1 MKDKMKHLSEDE
13 NAVSLEQDQGAEN
26 LEKDTPLTDAGEE
39 RSREMILKEMKDMET
54 RIEELSLKV
63 EELEEEKKQ
72 LNDSAARFRADLYNY
87 RQRTERERSRE
98 KKLAREGTVL
108 EILPVLDNLHRALSF
123 PEGTDPASVLD
134 GVVMVQ
140 RQFMNV
146 LESMGVKEIPSIGEK
161 FSPEFHEAV
170 AMIEV
175 AEPEKDGLIVEEFM
189 KGYILSEKVIRPAR
203 VQVGKYVKPQKE
215 EN

>member
-1 MKDKMKHLSEDE
+1 MKDKTKHLSEEGKTD
-13 NAVSLEQDQGAEN
+13 SLEQDQGTET
-26 LEKDTPLTDAGEE
+26 LEKQTPSADSGKE
-39 RSREMILKEMKDMET
+39 RSGEMIVNEMEA
-54 RIEELSLKV
+54 RIEELCLKV
-63 EELEEEKKQ
+63 AGLEEEKEQ
-72 LNDSAARFRADLYNY
+72 LKDSAARFRADLYNY

-146 LESMGVKEIPSIGEK
+146 LGSMGVKEVPTIGEK

-175 AEPEKDGLIVEEFM
+175 TETDQDGLIMEEFM

-203 VQVGKYVKPQKE
+203 VQVGKYVKPEKE

>member
-13 NAVSLEQDQGAEN
+13 NTGALDQDKGTET
-26 LEKDTPLTDAGEE
+26 LEKETPSADAGKE
-39 RSREMILKEMKDMET
+39 RSRQTTVNEMEA
-54 RIEELSLKV
+54 RIEELCLKV
-63 EELEEEKKQ
+63 SELEEENKQ
-72 LNDSAARFRADLYNY
+72 LNDAAARFRADLYNY

-146 LESMGVKEIPSIGEK
+146 LGSMGVKEVPSIGEK

-175 AEPEKDGLIVEEFM
+175 AEPEQDGLIMEEFM

-203 VQVGKYVKPQKE
+203 VQVGKYVKPEKE

>member
-1 MKDKMKHLSEDE
+1 MKDKTKHLSEEGKTD
-13 NAVSLEQDQGAEN
+13 SLEQDQSTET
-26 LEKDTPLTDAGEE
+26 LEKQTPSADSGKE
-39 RSREMILKEMKDMET
+39 RSGEMIVNEMEA
-54 RIEELSLKV
+54 RIEELCLKV
-63 EELEEEKKQ
+63 AELEEEKEQ
-72 LNDSAARFRADLYNY
+72 LKDSAARFRADLYNY

-146 LESMGVKEIPSIGEK
+146 LGSMGVKEVPTIGEK

-175 AEPEKDGLIVEEFM
+175 TETDQDGLIMEEFM

-203 VQVGKYVKPQKE
+203 VQVGKYVKPEKE

>member
-1 MKDKMKHLSEDE
+1 MKDKTKHLSEEE
-13 NAVSLEQDQGAEN
+13 NTDPLEQDQGTET
-26 LEKDTPLTDAGEE
+26 LEKQTPSADSGKE
-39 RSREMILKEMKDMET
+39 RSGEMIVNEMEA
-54 RIEELSLKV
+54 RIEELCLKV
-63 EELEEEKKQ
+63 AELEEEKEQ
-72 LNDSAARFRADLYNY
+72 LKDSAARFRADLYNY

-146 LESMGVKEIPSIGEK
+146 LGSMGVKEVPTIGEK

-175 AEPEKDGLIVEEFM
+175 TETDQDGLIMEEFM

-203 VQVGKYVKPQKE
+203 VQVGKYVKPEKE

>member
-1 MKDKMKHLSEDE
+1 MKDKTKHLSEEGKTD
-13 NAVSLEQDQGAEN
+13 SLEQDQGTET
-26 LEKDTPLTDAGEE
+26 LEKQTPSADSGKE
-39 RSREMILKEMKDMET
+39 RSGEMIVNEMEA
-54 RIEELSLKV
+54 RIEELCLKV
-63 EELEEEKKQ
+63 AGLEEEKEQ
-72 LNDSAARFRADLYNY
+72 LKDSAARFRADLYNY

-146 LESMGVKEIPSIGEK
+146 LGSMGVKEVPTIGEK

-175 AEPEKDGLIVEEFM
+175 TEPDQDGLIMEEFM

-203 VQVGKYVKPQKE
+203 VQVGKYVKPEKE

>member
-1 MKDKMKHLSEDE
+1 MKDKMKHLSEE
-13 NAVSLEQDQGAEN
+13 EKTGSLDQDQCTET
-26 LEKDTPLTDAGEE
+26 LEKENPSADAGKE
-39 RSREMILKEMKDMET
+39 RSRETIVNEMGS
-54 RIEELSLKV
+54 RIEELCLKV
-63 EELEEEKKQ
+63 AELEKENQQ
-72 LNDSAARFRADLYNY
+72 LKDTAARFRADLYNY

-146 LESMGVKEIPSIGEK
+146 LDSMGVKEIPTIGEK

-170 AMIEV
+170 AMMEV
-175 AEPEKDGLIVEEFM
+175 AEPDQDGLIMEEFM

-203 VQVGKYVKPQKE
+203 VQVGKYVKSAKE

>member
-1 MKDKMKHLSEDE
+1 MKDKTKHMSEEGKTD
-13 NAVSLEQDQGAEN
+13 SLEQDQGTET
-26 LEKDTPLTDAGEE
+26 LEKQTPSADSGKE
-39 RSREMILKEMKDMET
+39 RSGEMIVNEMEA
-54 RIEELSLKV
+54 RIEELCLKV
-63 EELEEEKKQ
+63 AELEEEKEQ
-72 LNDSAARFRADLYNY
+72 LKDSAARSRADLYNY

-134 GVVMVQ
+134 GVVMVE

-146 LESMGVKEIPSIGEK
+146 LGSMGVKEVPSIGEK
-161 FSPEFHEAV
+161 FSPQFHEAV

-175 AEPEKDGLIVEEFM
+175 AEPDQDGLIMEEFM

-203 VQVGKYVKPQKE
+203 VQVGKYVKPEKE